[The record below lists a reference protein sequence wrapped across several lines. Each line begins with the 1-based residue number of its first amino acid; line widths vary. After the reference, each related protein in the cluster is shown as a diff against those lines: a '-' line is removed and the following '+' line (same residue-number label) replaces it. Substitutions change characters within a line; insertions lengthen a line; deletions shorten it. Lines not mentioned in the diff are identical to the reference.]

1 MVIKMKYIATLN
13 GKKYEIQIEKV
24 PDYQPLSREQAIAP
38 TFAPAPV
45 AAPTETLTSAPTP
58 MAAPEVASTSM
69 TAGEANVVSPM
80 PGSIFDIKVAPGQTV
95 KFGQVIFV
103 LEAMKME
110 NEIVAPAD
118 GVIASVQV
126 KKGDM
131 VDTGAILA
139 VIK

>member
-1 MVIKMKYIATLN
+1 MKYIATLN

-45 AAPTETLTSAPTP
+45 VTSAPVSAPTP